1 MCFEQKDQDHKEEV
15 EVEVVN
21 RAEDRDRK
29 VKEDQPKED
38 QHKEDQPK
46 DDQPKDEND
55 PRVETIRRSQQQQHR
70 HPATYFCKNRYT
82 MYNPA
87 QDNIPT

>member
-15 EVEVVN
+15 EEEVEVEVVN
-21 RAEDRDRK
+21 RVEDRDRK
-29 VKEDQPKED
+29 VKEDQPKD
-38 QHKEDQPK
+38 GQPK

-55 PRVETIRRSQQQQHR
+55 PRVETIRHPQQQQHR

>member
-21 RAEDRDRK
+21 RVEDRDRK
-29 VKEDQPKED
+29 VKEDQ
-38 QHKEDQPK
+38 HKEDQPK
-46 DDQPKDEND
+46 VEND

-70 HPATYFCKNRYT
+70 HLVAYFCKNRYT

>member
-15 EVEVVN
+15 EVEVEVVN
-21 RAEDRDRK
+21 RVEDRDRK
-29 VKEDQPKED
+29 VKDGL
-38 QHKEDQPK
+38 HKE
-46 DDQPKDEND
+46 DQPKDEND

-70 HPATYFCKNRYT
+70 HPAAYFCKNRYT

-87 QDNIPT
+87 QDNMPT

>member
-21 RAEDRDRK
+21 RVEDRDRK
-29 VKEDQPKED
+29 VKD
-38 QHKEDQPK
+38 DQPK
-46 DDQPKDEND
+46 DDQPKDGLHKGENA
-55 PRVETIRRSQQQQHR
+55 PRVETILHPQQQQHR
-70 HPATYFCKNRYT
+70 HPAAYFCKNRYT

>member
-29 VKEDQPKED
+29 VKEDQPKD
-38 QHKEDQPK
+38 DQPK
-46 DDQPKDEND
+46 DGLHKDEND
-55 PRVETIRRSQQQQHR
+55 PRVETIRHPQQQQHR
-70 HPATYFCKNRYT
+70 HPAAYFCKNRYT
-82 MYNPA
+82 MNNPA
-87 QDNIPT
+87 QDNMPT